1 MSEALK
7 KRYYLKQNRTIAWVK
22 MVEALG
28 YDTKQSLGGISYSYY
43 QNGKNIL
50 PEELP
55 SPDECDEF
63 ILNLERGLTVEEC
76 QAELLKN
83 YEEATITKTI
93 KYLKRKEESK

>member
-1 MSEALK
+1 
-7 KRYYLKQNRTIAWVK
+7 

-28 YDTKQSLGGISYSYY
+28 YETKRSLGGTTYSYY
-43 QNGKNIL
+43 QNGKHIL

-55 SPDECDEF
+55 TPEECDQF

-93 KYLKRKEESK
+93 KYLKRKEK

>member
-7 KRYYLKQNRTIAWVK
+7 RKTYLKQNKTIAWVK

-28 YDTKQSLGGISYSYY
+28 YETKQSLGGISYSYY
-43 QNGKNIL
+43 QNGKSIL

-55 SPDECDEF
+55 TPEECDEF
-63 ILNLERGLTVEEC
+63 VSNLERGLTVEEC

-83 YEEATITKTI
+83 YEETTITKTI
-93 KYLKRKEESK
+93 KYLKRKEK

>member
-7 KRYYLKQNRTIAWVK
+7 RKFYLKQNKTIAWVK
-22 MVEALG
+22 MAEALG
-28 YDTKQSLGGISYSYY
+28 YKTKQSLGGVSYSYY
-43 QNGKNIL
+43 QNGKSIL

-55 SPDECDEF
+55 TAEECDEF

-93 KYLKRKEESK
+93 KYLKRKEK

>member
-7 KRYYLKQNRTIAWVK
+7 RKTYLKQNKAIAWSEMVK
-22 MVEALG
+22 ALG
-28 YDTKQSLGGISYSYY
+28 YETKLSLGGISYSYY
-43 QNGKNIL
+43 QNGKSIL

-55 SPDECDEF
+55 TPEECDEF
-63 ILNLERGLTVEEC
+63 LLNLERGLTVEEC

-93 KYLKRKEESK
+93 KYLKRKEK